1 MAEGAIVDGI
11 GNALYGE
18 LTFKDGATE
27 QTNFDRYRMIRHSEA
42 PKQIEV
48 HFVQN
53 EIDPTGMG
61 EPPFPPVFGAVAN
74 ALYKATG
81 QRHYEQPFV
90 TAKQIV
96 G

>member
-1 MAEGAIVDGI
+1 
-11 GNALYGE
+11 
-18 LTFKDGATE
+18 
-27 QTNFDRYRMIRHSEA
+27 MIRMKEA
-42 PKQIEV
+42 PKEINV

-81 QRHYEQPFV
+81 QRHYSQPFITKKEV
-90 TAKQIV
+90 V